1 MITRYRKKP
10 IEVDTVQWTDNNESE
25 VIAFTGPE
33 NFQVLAPEDRTEDP
47 DATAAVFDKLHSTW
61 VLVYTGQ
68 HIVQG
73 VKGEFYPIA
82 GDVLAETY
90 EPVTRPED
98 GR

>member
-10 IEVDTVQWTDNNESE
+10 IEVDTVQWTGNNEE
-25 VIAFTGPE
+25 EIFHFTSGLFHSVP
-33 NFQVLAPEDRTEDP
+33 PEDRTD
-47 DATAAVFDKLHSTW
+47 DLDVTAQVFDETHSTW
-61 VLVYTGQ
+61 VGVYTGQ

-82 GDVLAETY
+82 EGVLAETY